1 MSIRYLDKYPCNN
14 AKHLWVLKPQWAV
27 LKLFFKNI
35 AHRPVTVLYPYEK
48 EWVPDNYRGRPG
60 LIFDECVGCGMCV
73 RMCPTA
79 CIKLVDVED
88 SDGKVVKRPQVNM
101 GRCAMCGYCAEYC
114 PVDAMTVTPEYE
126 LAEFT
131 RFDLLYGPRR
141 LAYDKTTEGM
151 KVKLEVTLQSDIDN
165 GNAERRVALADLD
178 RPILTDN
185 KCIGCKKCA
194 KVCPV
199 TAIEMVEKGTNEKTG
214 KPILRPVIDES
225 KCICCNNCVD
235 DCPKDALEMKEVL

>member
-1 MSIRYLDKYPCNN
+1 MTMKYLEKYPRST
-14 AKHLWVLKPQWAV
+14 ARGLWVLKPQWKV
-27 LKLFFKNI
+27 LRLFGKTVI
-35 AHRPVTVLYPYEK
+35 HRPVTVLYPYEK

-60 LIFDECVGCGMCV
+60 LDFDKCVGCGMCV

-79 CIKLVDVED
+79 CIKLVDSED
-88 SDGKVVKRPQVNM
+88 SDGKTVKRPQVNL

-131 RFDLLYGPRR
+131 RFDLIYGPRR

-151 KVKLEVTLQSDIDN
+151 KVNLEVTLQSDIDN
-165 GNAERRVALADLD
+165 GNAERRVSLFSLD
-178 RPILTDN
+178 RPELTDA

-199 TAIEMVEKGTNEKTG
+199 AAIQMVEKGTNEKTG
-214 KPILRPVIDES
+214 KPILRPVIDEA
-225 KCICCNNCVD
+225 KCIGCSNCID
-235 DCPKDALEMKEVL
+235 DCPKDALVMKEVL